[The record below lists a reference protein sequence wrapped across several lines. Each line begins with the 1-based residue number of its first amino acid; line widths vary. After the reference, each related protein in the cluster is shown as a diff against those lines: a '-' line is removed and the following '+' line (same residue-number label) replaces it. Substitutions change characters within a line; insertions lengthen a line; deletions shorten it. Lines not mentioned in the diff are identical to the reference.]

1 MAKDAISQAKNADSF
16 ASNDEILLGVL
27 SAVETDSQI
36 SQRRISRDLGVA
48 LGLANAYL
56 KRCVR
61 KGWIKIQQVPRRRY
75 AYYLTP
81 QGFAEK
87 SRLAG
92 EYFSASFTF
101 FRRARGQM
109 SELMAECAARGWVN
123 IAFAG
128 VSDLAEIGVICA
140 LDFPVKIIAVI
151 ESSNAGPSFCGLP
164 VKASVAECGPVDAII
179 VTDIA
184 SPEPTYRAIATQI
197 DAERVL
203 APTLLRIA
211 LPKSVG
217 AESSRRAA
225 E

>member
-1 MAKDAISQAKNADSF
+1 MAKAQISQEKNADSF
-16 ASNDEILLGVL
+16 ASNEEILLGVL

-36 SQRRISRDLGVA
+36 SQRRISNELGVA

-92 EYFSASFTF
+92 QYFSASFTF

-109 SELMAECAARGWVN
+109 SELMADCAARGWTN

-128 VSDLAEIGVICA
+128 ISDLAEIGVICA
-140 LDFPVKIIAVI
+140 HDFPIKIVAVI
-151 ESSNAGPSFCGLP
+151 EPPSAGSSFCGLP
-164 VKASVAECGPVDAII
+164 VKESVGTCGPVDAVI
-179 VTDIA
+179 VTNIA
-184 SPEPTYRAIATQI
+184 TPEATYRAIARQI
-197 DAERVL
+197 DPERVL
-203 APTLLRIA
+203 APTLLRVA
-211 LPKSVG
+211 LPKNVG
-217 AESSRRAA
+217 IETSRPAA